1 MGVPGSA
8 RVGAILPLV
17 AAVAL
22 AVLGGRGQFEGA
34 RLKRGTESGCYSRY
48 ETTMA
53 AAQESL
59 GNRFLI
65 AGAHAESESDAV
77 RYVLSMW
84 GVHYSYIDR

>member
-1 MGVPGSA
+1 
-8 RVGAILPLV
+8 
-17 AAVAL
+17 
-22 AVLGGRGQFEGA
+22 
-34 RLKRGTESGCYSRY
+34 
-48 ETTMA
+48 MA